1 MSIALIVANI
11 GRGNSNDVMLQLED
25 IRARRR
31 KRADNQLHV
40 YLNNHIYF
48 VSFDNLHVSEDR
60 IMKKT
65 AYSKSNLKNICKQN
79 TQLYHILKSGISIL
93 MDEIAISSSYFGN
106 FKHEI

>member
-11 GRGNSNDVMLQLED
+11 GRGNSNVMLQED
-25 IRARRR
+25 IRVRRR

-65 AYSKSNLKNICKQN
+65 AYSKSSLKNICKQN

-93 MDEIAISSSYFGN
+93 MDEIAINSSYFRN